1 MDMLE
6 IAQPVFQI
14 VISVFKVSVSLVA
27 RDVAYKTL
35 KQKSHSDNRN
45 HWWQRMEWA
54 LDKFVS
60 DDPLEQVMGASTL
73 RALIDQRPDEDEHFA
88 QTLRETVSELHKEN
102 TEDKPPSL
110 SDGDSEYNEDKALE
124 RGDSGDD
131 HSNE

>member
-1 MDMLE
+1 MDSFE
-6 IAQPVFQI
+6 IALRICQI
-14 VISVFKVSVSLVA
+14 VGSFATVFVA
-27 RDVAYKTL
+27 IIAAAIAYNTLEQKTR
-35 KQKSHSDNRN
+35 SDNRN

-60 DDPLEQVMGASTL
+60 DDPLEQVMGASTF

-88 QTLRETVSELHKEN
+88 QTLRETVVELHKEN

-124 RGDSGDD
+124 RGDSDDD

>member
-1 MDMLE
+1 MDSFE
-6 IAQPVFQI
+6 IPLRVFQVLGSFATVI
-14 VISVFKVSVSLVA
+14 VAIIAAAIASNSLEQ
-27 RDVAYKTL
+27 KTR
-35 KQKSHSDNRN
+35 SDNRN

-60 DDPLEQVMGASTL
+60 DDPLEQVMGASTF

-88 QTLRETVSELHKEN
+88 QTLRETVVELHKEN

-124 RGDSGDD
+124 RGDSDDD

>member
-1 MDMLE
+1 MDSFE
-6 IAQPVFQI
+6 IALRVFQVLGSFATVI
-14 VISVFKVSVSLVA
+14 VAIIAAAIASNSLEQ
-27 RDVAYKTL
+27 KTR
-35 KQKSHSDNRN
+35 SDNRN

-60 DDPLEQVMGASTL
+60 DDPLEQVMGASTF

-88 QTLRETVSELHKEN
+88 QTLRETVVELHKEN

-110 SDGDSEYNEDKALE
+110 SDGNSEYNEDKALE
-124 RGDSGDD
+124 RGDSDDD

>member
-14 VISVFKVSVSLVA
+14 VISVFTVSVSLVA

-88 QTLRETVSELHKEN
+88 QTLRETVSELHMSIWGSWYRE
-102 TEDKPPSL
+102 S
-110 SDGDSEYNEDKALE
+110 A
-124 RGDSGDD
+124 
-131 HSNE
+131 

>member
-14 VISVFKVSVSLVA
+14 VISVFTVSVSLVA

>member
-1 MDMLE
+1 MDSFD
-6 IAQPVFQI
+6 IALRVFQVLGSFATVI
-14 VISVFKVSVSLVA
+14 VAIIAAAIASNSLEQ
-27 RDVAYKTL
+27 KTR
-35 KQKSHSDNRN
+35 SDNRN

-60 DDPLEQVMGASTL
+60 DDPLEQVMGASTF

-88 QTLRETVSELHKEN
+88 QTLRETVVELHKEN

-124 RGDSGDD
+124 RGDSDDD

>member
-14 VISVFKVSVSLVA
+14 VISVFTVSVSLVA

-88 QTLRETVSELHKEN
+88 QTLRETVSELRKEN

>member
-1 MDMLE
+1 MDSFE
-6 IAQPVFQI
+6 IALRVFQVLGSFATVI
-14 VISVFKVSVSLVA
+14 VAIIAAAIASNSLEQ
-27 RDVAYKTL
+27 KTR
-35 KQKSHSDNRN
+35 SDNRN

>member
-1 MDMLE
+1 MDDVELTLRIFQTVGMYVTPIVAVIAAVIAYNSLE
-6 IAQPVFQI
+6 
-14 VISVFKVSVSLVA
+14 
-27 RDVAYKTL
+27 
-35 KQKSHSDNRN
+35 QKRQSDNRN

-60 DDPLEQVMGASTL
+60 DDPLEQVMGASTF

-88 QTLRETVSELHKEN
+88 QTLRETVVELHKEN

-124 RGDSGDD
+124 RGDSDDD

>member
-14 VISVFKVSVSLVA
+14 VISVFTVSVSLVA
-27 RDVAYKTL
+27 RDVAYNTL

>member
-1 MDMLE
+1 MDSFE
-6 IAQPVFQI
+6 IALRVFQVLGSFATVI
-14 VISVFKVSVSLVA
+14 VAIIAAAIASNSLEQ
-27 RDVAYKTL
+27 KTR
-35 KQKSHSDNRN
+35 SDNRN

-60 DDPLEQVMGASTL
+60 DDPLEQVMGASTF

-88 QTLRETVSELHKEN
+88 QTLRETVVELHKEN

-110 SDGDSEYNEDKALE
+110 SDGDSEYNEGKALE
-124 RGDSGDD
+124 RGDSDDD

>member
-1 MDMLE
+1 M
-6 IAQPVFQI
+6 PRNKTRGT
-14 VISVFKVSVSLVA
+14 SVFTVSVSLVA

>member
-1 MDMLE
+1 MDSFE
-6 IAQPVFQI
+6 IALRVFQVLGSFATVI
-14 VISVFKVSVSLVA
+14 VAIIAAAIASNSLEQ
-27 RDVAYKTL
+27 KTR
-35 KQKSHSDNRN
+35 SDNRN

-60 DDPLEQVMGASTL
+60 DDPLEQVMGASTF

-88 QTLRETVSELHKEN
+88 QTLRETVVELHKEN

-124 RGDSGDD
+124 RGDSDDD